1 VRTSNYTEAK
11 YPVHSKGILSF
22 GSWSTRMMQSGADAY
37 IRNSTPRAEP
47 VKFSPT
53 TKAGIRK
60 AHNASV
66 KTVNV
71 TKTTVGMINNVSFL
85 HAPT

>member
-1 VRTSNYTEAK
+1 
-11 YPVHSKGILSF
+11 
-22 GSWSTRMMQSGADAY
+22 MY
-37 IRNSTPRAEP
+37 IRNSKPTAEP

-53 TKAGIRK
+53 TKANIRR

-71 TKTTVGMINNVSFL
+71 TKTTVGMINNVGL
-85 HAPT
+85 LRKIWAL